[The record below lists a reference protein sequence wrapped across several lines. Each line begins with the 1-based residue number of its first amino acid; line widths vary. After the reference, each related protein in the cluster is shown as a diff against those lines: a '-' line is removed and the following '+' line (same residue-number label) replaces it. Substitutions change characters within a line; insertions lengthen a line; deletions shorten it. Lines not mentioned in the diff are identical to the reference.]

1 VNATS
6 VGVVNVAL
14 PMIFALVALV
24 LGYVLYGRRVARWL
38 GVDPSR
44 TTPAVEKNDGV
55 DFVPA
60 RPFVLFG
67 HHYASIAAAGPI
79 VGPTV
84 ALAYGYVPT
93 WSWILL
99 GVVFIGAMHDMTALF
114 LSVRAGGK
122 SIAEVT
128 RGVMGTTGYV
138 LFLAFAVILCV
149 LVGAAFLDLVAVAL
163 TSTYPLTA
171 LGLEPSQTLLAT
183 VDKGGVPHGVIGGVA
198 STSVIVMTAAAP
210 GLGWLIYRRGASLTV
225 ALIVSAVICVASV
238 VVGLTL
244 PLSIDPQV
252 WVWVVAAYCLV
263 AGFIPVWLIIQPRD
277 FTNVQFLYLGIIAM
291 VAGVIACGIGGV
303 TIDAPAFAP
312 ADSAATAA
320 LGSIWPVLFVTVACG
335 SISGAHALVAS
346 GTTAK
351 QVADERHI
359 LPIGYGGMLGEALL
373 GVCVTLVILAGLGHA
388 GYQEIVWPVDEHG
401 HLGKGNAA
409 LAFAAAIGGSL
420 DKGFGLP
427 TVYGTLFGILLLEG
441 FLVTTTDT
449 IVRLTRHLFEEL
461 WNVLFAGAPPAALKN
476 RVLNTGI
483 PLAMIILLVLDGD
496 WKSVWPV
503 FGTANQLLAAL
514 TLVTA
519 TAWLMAHK
527 RRYLFTALPAA
538 FMVITTVA
546 SLEQL
551 IGKHYGKQEWLLLSV
566 DIVLA
571 TLAVVVVAL
580 AVRRIIAGAGARE
593 PVESA

>member
-1 VNATS
+1 M
-6 VGVVNVAL
+6 NVAL
-14 PMIFALVALV
+14 PMVFAIVALG
-24 LGYVLYGRRVARWL
+24 LGYVLYGRRVAGWL
-38 GVDPSR
+38 GVDPAKK
-44 TTPAVEKNDGV
+44 TPAVEKNDGV

-60 RPFVLFG
+60 QPFVLFG

-79 VGPTV
+79 VGPTI

-114 LSVRAGGK
+114 LSVRSGGQ

-128 RGVMGTTGYV
+128 RGVMGTTGYL
-138 LFLAFAVILCV
+138 LFLVFAVILSV

-163 TSTYPLTA
+163 TSTYPLSA
-171 LGLEPSQTLLAT
+171 LGLEPGQTLLAT
-183 VDKGGVPHGVIGGVA
+183 VTKDGVEHGVIGGVA
-198 STSVIVMTAAAP
+198 STSVVVMTAAAP
-210 GLGWLIYRRGASLTV
+210 ALGWLIYRRGTSLKV
-225 ALIVSAVICVASV
+225 ALLVSAVVCVLSV
-238 VVGLTL
+238 VVGLAV
-244 PLSIDPQV
+244 PLSVDPEV

-277 FTNVQFLYLGIIAM
+277 FTNVQFLYVGILTM
-291 VAGVIACGIGGV
+291 VVGVIACGLGGV

-373 GVCVTLVILAGLGHA
+373 GICVTLVILAGLGST

-409 LAFAAAIGGSL
+409 LAFAAAIGGTL
-420 DKGFGLP
+420 DKGFGLAP
-427 TVYGTLFGILLLEG
+427 VFGTLFGILLLEG

-461 WNVLFAGAPPAALKN
+461 WNVLFSGAPPAALKN
-476 RVLNTGI
+476 RVLNTAI
-483 PLAMIILLVLDGD
+483 PLGLILLLVLDGD

-538 FMVITTVA
+538 FMVITTIA

-551 IGKHYGKQEWLLLSV
+551 VGQHYDKEEWLLLSV
-566 DIVLA
+566 DLVLA
-571 TLAVVVVAL
+571 TLAVVVVLL
-580 AVRRIIAGAGARE
+580 AVRRIIAGSGAQK
-593 PVESA
+593 PVASA